1 MGGDKMYKTT
11 GTGPGGRSSETLS
24 AKMRKCPGITS
35 RPSLRARGT
44 FGILRVVVVPFPR
57 ACTHARTYVYILTLA
72 RPGTPFLCLA
82 RRRSP
87 DADAKQ
93 QIYDDED
100 RVLNF
105 ATSNSFSVAGVIG
118 VVVLL
123 FLFVVVIGPPPSD
136 GRCSLPWCG

>member
-1 MGGDKMYKTT
+1 MFARVDERRPTDARS
-11 GTGPGGRSSETLS
+11 PG
-24 AKMRKCPGITS
+24 
-35 RPSLRARGT
+35 
-44 FGILRVVVVPFPR
+44 
-57 ACTHARTYVYILTLA
+57 
-72 RPGTPFLCLA
+72 FLWLA